1 MVLPPILKSLT
12 EGENAPSPQMFS
24 EYLSRLETKT
34 FRPKTTLLN
43 VGDLADTI
51 YFIVDGCIATTY
63 KDDLQD
69 VHIAYFM
76 GPNEGVTSIDS
87 FLFQSPST
95 RGMIT
100 TTTTKV
106 LVFTREDWRYL
117 NKLYPGLA
125 TNMYRVF
132 IKLIAQQLT
141 SRNSL
146 ISMNATD
153 RYQAYLEQ
161 FDTLEDR
168 IPLNFVSS
176 YLGVRQQSLSR
187 IRARL
192 KSA

>member
-1 MVLPPILKSLT
+1 MELPPILKGLT
-12 EGENAPSPQMFS
+12 VGENAPSPQMFS

-34 FRPKTTLLN
+34 FRSKTTLLH

-51 YFIVDGCIATTY
+51 YFVIDGCIATTY
-63 KDDLQD
+63 KDDQED
-69 VHIAYFM
+69 THIAYFI

-87 FLFQSPST
+87 FLFRTPST

-106 LVFTREDWRYL
+106 LIFTREDWQYL
-117 NKLYPGLA
+117 NKLYPGIEG
-125 TNMYRVF
+125 NMYRTF
-132 IKLIAQQLT
+132 IKLIAQQL
-141 SRNSL
+141 SIRNSL
-146 ISMNATD
+146 IPMNATD
-153 RYQAYLEQ
+153 RYQTYLDQ
-161 FDTLEDR
+161 FESLEDR